1 MAKRRPAKGAKPAKK
16 GLDHALSEEAVH
28 QGPPDVEALFA
39 KAVIALHKGRS
50 EFAEPILHQVLELDP
65 DHADTL
71 HILGIVAF
79 RRGEVDESAR
89 LIRRAI
95 DLQPD
100 NPAFHGNF
108 SAVLNEMGLW
118 EQAEA
123 ACRSAI
129 DLAPG
134 YPDALN
140 NLAIALTEMG
150 RYEEAEDACD
160 ECIASRP
167 DFAPVRITLGNLCR
181 RQGRMEEAVA
191 AYRESIALQNGNALA
206 FGSLAAALRE
216 TGDLEEAEKAA
227 RRAVEL
233 APHAAEAWVV
243 LGTVLQAKGDGE
255 GALGAFR
262 EAVHRNPG
270 HAEARLDLA
279 ACLFRIGHLEESLQ
293 VYDQAGA
300 ISAAG
305 ARAQDG
311 RGVVLLAAGRLEE
324 ARAVFRQA
332 LEMAPGLA
340 ETWYNLSSAGER
352 LTEADAAAM
361 RSLLDRTDL
370 PRAGRI
376 AVNFALGDFH
386 DRRGDFEKAWSHYAT
401 GNALKRESRPFD
413 ADDHDLKV
421 EAIAAAFP
429 ASAFAGWHK
438 GEGDSELPVFVVGM
452 PRSGSSLVEQIVA
465 SHPSVFGAGELN
477 VIGRLDPEDA
487 VDHLARLHALA
498 PWAAR
503 VVDKTP
509 NNFLHLG
516 AIAKMFPGA
525 RIVHC
530 VRDARDTAL
539 SCFQQNFAAGHAWTA
554 DLGDIARYQAA
565 HDRLMAHWRQVL
577 PLPLLEVIYEDLVA
591 DPEGQSRRLIDFLG
605 LPWDESCLRFFEDRR
620 PVLTASAAQVRRPV
634 YTSSVG
640 RWKNYGEFLG

>member
-1 MAKRRPAKGAKPAKK
+1 MAKRGPAKGEKRARKDA
-16 GLDHALSEEAVH
+16 DN
-28 QGPPDVEALFA
+28 GPPDAEALFA
-39 KAVIALHKGRS
+39 KAVIALHKGRV
-50 EFAEPILHQVLELDP
+50 EFAEPILRQILDLDP

-95 DLQPD
+95 ELQPD

-123 ACRSAI
+123 ACRRAV

-140 NLAIALTEMG
+140 NLAIALTELG
-150 RYEEAEDACD
+150 RYDEAEDACD

-181 RQGRMEEAVA
+181 RRGRLEEAVA
-191 AYRESIALQNGNALA
+191 AYREAIALQNGNALA

-216 TGDLEEAEKAA
+216 TGDLEEAGKAA

-243 LGTVLQAKGDGE
+243 LGTVLQAREDGE
-255 GALGAFR
+255 GALESFR

-279 ACLFRIGHLEESLQ
+279 ACLFRLGRFDESLLA
-293 VYDQAGA
+293 YDQAAG
-300 ISAAG
+300 ISVAG
-305 ARAQDG
+305 ARAQNG
-311 RGVVLLAAGRLEE
+311 KGVVLLAAGRLEE
-324 ARAVFRQA
+324 ARAAFRRA
-332 LEMAPGLA
+332 LEMAPGMA
-340 ETWYNLSSAGER
+340 EAWYNLSSAGEG

-361 RSLLDRTDL
+361 RTLLDGPGL
-370 PRAGRI
+370 SASGRI
-376 AVNFALGDFH
+376 ALRFALGDLH
-386 DRRGDFEKAWSHYAT
+386 DRKGSYAEAWAHYAA
-401 GNALKRESRPFD
+401 GNALKREIRSFD
-413 ADDHDLKV
+413 AEAHDLKV
-421 EAIAAAFP
+421 DAIAAAFP
-429 ASAFAGWHK
+429 ASTFADWRK

-452 PRSGSSLVEQIVA
+452 PRSGTSLVEQIAA
-465 SHPSVFGAGELN
+465 SHPSVFGAGELDA
-477 VIGRLDPEDA
+477 IRRLEPQDA
-487 VDHLARLHALA
+487 ADHLARLHALA

-509 NNFLHLG
+509 DNFLHLG
-516 AIAKMFPGA
+516 AIARMFPGA
-525 RIVHC
+525 RVIHC
-530 VRDARDTAL
+530 VRDARDTAV
-539 SCFQQNFAAGHAWTA
+539 SCFQQNFAAGHAWTT

-577 PLPLLEVIYEDLVA
+577 PLPLLEVVYEDLVA
-591 DPEGQSRRLIDFLG
+591 SPEKQSRRMVDFLG
-605 LPWDESCLRFFEDRR
+605 LPWDDACLRFHENER
-620 PVLTASAAQVRRPV
+620 PVLTASAAQVRRPIHA
-634 YTSSVG
+634 SSVG
-640 RWKNYGEFLG
+640 RWRNYAGFLR